1 MGIHSLCR
9 KELGEA
15 PLDIN
20 TFHRIG
26 IVTAP
31 EFREVLQCF
40 VITTCTATGTKHHR
54 DIGIIRL
61 YTFQNIIDTADMIN
75 IQLSLF
81 ILQIWG
87 IDIGD
92 RAVAIPLEES
102 DIGIF
107 LHNVFY
113 NAIYIILHFRVTEIQ
128 YQLIAVIIRFAVRQ
142 LDGPVRMFL
151 KEFAL
156 GVHHFRFNP
165 DAELHIRIFGSFY

>member
-1 MGIHSLCR
+1 MGIHSLCG

-31 EFREVLQCF
+31 ELCEVLQCF
-40 VITTCTATGTKHHR
+40 IIAPRTATGAKHHR
-54 DIGIIRL
+54 YIGIIRL
-61 YTFQNIIDTADMIN
+61 YTFQNVVYTTHMVYIK
-75 IQLSLF
+75 LSLF
-81 ILQIWG
+81 VFQISG

-92 RAVAIPLEES
+92 GAVAIPLEES

-113 NAIYIILHFRVTEIQ
+113 NTIYIILHFRVAKIQ

-142 LDGPVRMFL
+142 LNGPIRMFL